1 MIGRIVSHYRIV
13 AELGAG
19 GMGRVYRAEDTLLGR
34 PVALKFPHL
43 DPRADSSSRE
53 RFLREARIASVLD
66 HPNIVAIYDVGENDG
81 DVFIAMQ
88 CIEGRSLRE
97 RLTAGPLPAREAAA
111 MARAIAD
118 ALAHAHARNVIH
130 RDVKPENV
138 LISADGRLKVADF
151 GLARMPEETALTAPD
166 VLPGTLA
173 YLAPELLAGRPAS
186 PASDLYALGVT
197 CYEMLAGRLP
207 FEAESSL
214 ATMYQIA
221 HEEPPALPPSAPEGL
236 RRLTGSLLS
245 KAPSLRPA
253 SAALVASALAERP
266 SEPAVT
272 DATPGRSLAVVTFEN
287 LTGAV
292 EDEYLC
298 AGITE

>member
-166 VLPGTLA
+166 HGYTLV
-173 YLAPELLAGRPAS
+173 PESLGISISAGVE
-186 PASDLYALGVT
+186 D
-197 CYEMLAGRLP
+197 
-207 FEAESSL
+207 
-214 ATMYQIA
+214 
-221 HEEPPALPPSAPEGL
+221 
-236 RRLTGSLLS
+236 
-245 KAPSLRPA
+245 
-253 SAALVASALAERP
+253 
-266 SEPAVT
+266 
-272 DATPGRSLAVVTFEN
+272 DAFK
-287 LTGAV
+287 AV
-292 EDEYLC
+292 EAWHVGNILLIVESRAHHEMIVETHKHGFLYI
-298 AGITE
+298 AGIWMVRMAVAPVFPMDFDAPPPLFAPR